1 MNQLVIKADGDTP
14 DDKITLSD
22 TERTSYEKTF
32 SSILVPFAS
41 LAVGEDIGQGM
52 LVIHV
57 DYNYSHCKVRI
68 LLLKHYVLTE
78 LLCDHYKTLIL
89 YTFVAQY

>member
-1 MNQLVIKADGDTP
+1 MQVLSSIILRSSYLLLNAGVNQLAIKADGDTP
-14 DDKITLSD
+14 DDKFILSD

-52 LVIHV
+52 FVNTVSYMWTIF
-57 DYNYSHCKVRI
+57 I
-68 LLLKHYVLTE
+68 LITISE
-78 LLCDHYKTLIL
+78 
-89 YTFVAQY
+89 FFN

>member
-1 MNQLVIKADGDTP
+1 MNQLAIKADSDTP

-41 LAVGEDIGQGM
+41 LTVREDIGHGM
-52 LVIHV
+52 FVNTVVYMWSIF
-57 DYNYSHCKVRI
+57 I
-68 LLLKHYVLTE
+68 LITKSE
-78 LLCDHYKTLIL
+78 
-89 YTFVAQY
+89 FFN